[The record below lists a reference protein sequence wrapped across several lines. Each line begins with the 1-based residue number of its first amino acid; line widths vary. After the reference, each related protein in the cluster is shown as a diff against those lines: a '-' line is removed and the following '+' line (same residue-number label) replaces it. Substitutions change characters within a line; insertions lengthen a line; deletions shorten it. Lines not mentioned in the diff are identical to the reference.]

1 MRPQIGGPIANAWAT
16 PCVAQAIL
24 IYDIFLI
31 IMLVLIFSVL
41 RIMDIGISEKD
52 IIQPTANTSREVV
65 NWISMIARRINQY
78 ITSISLYL
86 HHTFQEH
93 NKEEV

>member
-24 IYDIFLI
+24 IYDIFII

-41 RIMDIGISEKD
+41 RIMDMDIGISEKD
-52 IIQPTANTSREVV
+52 IVQPTANNSCEVV
-65 NWISMIARRINQY
+65 N
-78 ITSISLYL
+78 
-86 HHTFQEH
+86 
-93 NKEEV
+93 